1 MSHTFISVTIGVAIA
16 LWCAWYCR
24 HLAVEKGRNV
34 LLWTLLGL
42 VLTVVAVP
50 VLVVLPPPAGGE
62 SETGDGGSK
71 TGDGGTKIEERETA
85 TAVGETKTTDDG
97 IAVAVSAGSEG
108 PPAGD
113 AGAA

>member
-42 VLTVVAVP
+42 VLTVVVVP
-50 VLVVLPPPAGGE
+50 VLVVLPRPAGGQTAGADDGVAGADDGVADADDGVE
-62 SETGDGGSK
+62 AAAPAGSGGS
-71 TGDGGTKIEERETA
+71 
-85 TAVGETKTTDDG
+85 
-97 IAVAVSAGSEG
+97 
-108 PPAGD
+108 PAGD
-113 AGAA
+113 AGDE